1 MPTAVKLMVLT
12 VRATP
17 ESDRRSQRYR
27 FMLEI
32 DARLTFEP
40 DPHPFSHKVPY
51 VSSVFGGYI
60 LLVNRPMLLIDVM
73 PQNP

>member
-1 MPTAVKLMVLT
+1 
-12 VRATP
+12 
-17 ESDRRSQRYR
+17 
-27 FMLEI
+27 MLEI
-32 DARLTFEP
+32 DASLSFDP

-60 LLVNRPMLLIDVM
+60 LLVNRPMLLIDMM